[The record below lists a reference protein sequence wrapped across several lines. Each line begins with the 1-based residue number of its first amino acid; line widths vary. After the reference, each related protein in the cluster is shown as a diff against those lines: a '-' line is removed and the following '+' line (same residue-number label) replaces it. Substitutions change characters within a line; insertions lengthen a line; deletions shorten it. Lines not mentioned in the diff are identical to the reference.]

1 MVTKSLVLP
10 GNTRVGLDE
19 RQGVLPD
26 WPQLG
31 QPYPKQASGRT
42 EVRAPNSLLIHCA
55 LMPQHD
61 VFQAQGGT
69 GAEQGGDEGQ

>member
-19 RQGVLPD
+19 RQGIFPD

-31 QPYPKQASGRT
+31 QPYPEQASDRT
-42 EVRAPNSLLIHCA
+42 EVRATNSLLIYCE

-61 VFQAQGGT
+61 VFQA
-69 GAEQGGDEGQ
+69 